1 MQDTSKREALTRLVA
16 ERRKL
21 LGDMPSLDPRV
32 RALSRSGSRHLLP
45 PRPAEKRSVLP
56 IILFSALGAVAL
68 VACVATAIAVVAS
81 GVWLQG
87 TLSDPSTAVQDFYG
101 ALEQRDYCQAY
112 TYLTASAR
120 SHLSLTAFEDQFG
133 TYDTIDGPVSSY
145 SLGPTKV
152 SAGGAVAT
160 IVVTVTRRGN
170 GSAPQMHTLRLKKE
184 QGAWRIDGISIAFG
198 HVAPTSSPGS

>member
-1 MQDTSKREALTRLVA
+1 MQDTGKREALTRLIA

-21 LGDMPSLDPRV
+21 LGDMPSLDPRM

-101 ALEQRDYCQAY
+101 ALQQRDYSQAY
-112 TYLTASAR
+112 TYFTASAR

-145 SLGPTKV
+145 SLGPTKL